1 MAPVVAVSSSGKD
14 RYLVLGTSR
23 GLLFLADLQTEG
35 LVQLSRRR
43 SSVAVTTVAAKRL
56 NDDNHYL
63 LAIGSESRLEILAV
77 KTDDNLLV
85 LETRQLVDWHLE
97 EPVGQVAWSQQ
108 GEDLLYSAGATLYRQ
123 GYTYCIILYWLLP
136 LSQEDRHPQGAVKST
151 DFLFF
156 LKLNRYFK

>member
-43 SSVAVTTVAAKRL
+43 SSVAVITVAAKRL

-156 LKLNRYFK
+156 